1 MAPRGAGTML
11 ASVAVG
17 TMLARFE
24 PRYFLVLSLLCM
36 GVSAWWMSHFT
47 QDVDSLTLLAA
58 IALPGA
64 GFGMFSV
71 TVPTSAFATLT
82 PPLPG
87 EGTELP
93 ALCRRMGPHAAV
105 PHPH

>member
-1 MAPRGAGTML
+1 
-11 ASVAVG
+11 
-17 TMLARFE
+17 MLARFE

-47 QDVDSLTLLAA
+47 QDVDSLTLMAA
-58 IALPGA
+58 ISLQGA

-82 PPLPG
+82 PPLRG
-87 EGTELP
+87 EGTAML
-93 ALCRRMGPHAAV
+93 ALCRRLGARVRSEERRVGQACGSKWSSRWS
-105 PHPH
+105 